1 MLNAKISGD
10 DSSYRC
16 SSPKN
21 LKIWVSSHPRGAR
34 PNAQRPQVQALHVHS
49 LECYCAGPVGV
60 LMATSV
66 LSPVIYIYIYMYMY
80 IYIYICIYIYIYIYV
95 YICIYIYVYM
105 YIYIYIYVYVYIY
118 IYYEILPKRNPGSL
132 MKQCHLVIFG
142 SQMQHSTMSQWETVF
157 QNWWKAKVKLCQ
169 QSGWNCQHPE
179 MLVKCR
185 IYSFSNLVI

>member
-16 SSPKN
+16 SSPKIW
-21 LKIWVSSHPRGAR
+21 LMIWVSSHPPGRE
-34 PNAQRPQVQALHVHS
+34 AQRTAPS
-49 LECYCAGPVGV
+49 GPSAACPFTGM
-60 LMATSV
+60 LLRWTCWSFNGH
-66 LSPVIYIYIYMYMY
+66 LGPFPGDI
-80 IYIYICIYIYIYIYV
+80 
-95 YICIYIYVYM
+95 YM
-105 YIYIYIYVYVYIY
+105 YIYIYIYIY
-118 IYYEILPKRNPGSL
+118 ILYEILPKRNPGSL

-185 IYSFSNLVI
+185 IYSFSNTHLVI

>member
-1 MLNAKISGD
+1 M
-10 DSSYRC
+10 
-16 SSPKN
+16 PKY
-21 LKIWVSSHPRGAR
+21 LVMIVVTDVRPQKIWRYGFQAIPRGAR

-66 LSPVIYIYIYMYMY
+66 LSPVIYIYVYVY
-80 IYIYICIYIYIYIYV
+80 IYIHMYI
-95 YICIYIYVYM
+95 YM
-105 YIYIYIYVYVYIY
+105 YIYIYIYMYIY
-118 IYYEILPKRNPGSL
+118 IYEILPKRNPGSL